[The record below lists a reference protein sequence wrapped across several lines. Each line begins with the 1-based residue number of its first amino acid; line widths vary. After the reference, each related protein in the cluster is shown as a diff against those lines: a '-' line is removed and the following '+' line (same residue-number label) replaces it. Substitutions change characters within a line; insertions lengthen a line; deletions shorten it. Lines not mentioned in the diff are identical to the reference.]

1 MESSAADRAEPAEA
15 SQRGPAGRLLHVA
28 GGLLAIH
35 VQVAQT
41 ELAEEQSRIARGIVL
56 LALSW
61 MCLFVGVLLVQT
73 IVIISLHDL
82 LRLRWLFAASATA
95 LLNLLIWLVLHAL
108 GSRQLHAP
116 VLPTTRALL
125 RKTLSALNS

>member
-15 SQRGPAGRLLHVA
+15 PQRGTASRLLHVA

-41 ELAEEQSRIARGIVL
+41 ELAEEQSRITRGIAL
-56 LALSW
+56 IALSW
-61 MCLFVGVLLVQT
+61 MCLFVGVLLAQA

-95 LLNLLIWLVLHAL
+95 LLNLLIWLGLHAL

-125 RKTLSALNS
+125 RKTFSALNS